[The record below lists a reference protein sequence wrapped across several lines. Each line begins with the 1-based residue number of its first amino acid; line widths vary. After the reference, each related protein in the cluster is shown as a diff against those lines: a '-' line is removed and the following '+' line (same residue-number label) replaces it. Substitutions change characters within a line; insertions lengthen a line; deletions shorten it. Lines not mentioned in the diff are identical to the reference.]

1 MLTGD
6 PAQWITSI
14 GQRRTNNSQLKD
26 GLLLPI
32 AAELDGNALCWLDIR
47 IFCDEN
53 QFFAIIQVFSVLFTG
68 QQYSL
73 DYRSIIYIKKSHH
86 IYCGRSTRLLLE
98 NTIDYGTAGRYRP
111 VNLHTQYSFLVLIE

>member
-26 GLLLPI
+26 GLLLPF
-32 AAELDGNALCWLDIR
+32 AAELDGNALGWLAIR

-53 QFFAIIQVFSVLFTG
+53 QFLAMIQVF
-68 QQYSL
+68 
-73 DYRSIIYIKKSHH
+73 
-86 IYCGRSTRLLLE
+86 
-98 NTIDYGTAGRYRP
+98 
-111 VNLHTQYSFLVLIE
+111 